1 VTQTAIDREMLL
13 VPVAVGRTS
22 DLGSALPVDAARAT
36 GPSGPDADAPG
47 SATRMVAR
55 SALVVLAVVSIGM
68 VLQLTVV
75 SGLEYRA
82 SQVSL
87 FNAFRTQLALG
98 TAPLGPVG
106 ADHHLLPL
114 GTPIATVSI
123 PAIGLHDAVVVEGTT
138 ASVLA
143 KGPGHMRDTVFPGGA
158 GTSVILGRAAAYG
171 GPFRRIVDLT
181 HGQLITVTTQVGTSH
196 FRVVRVRPAGAKV
209 RPPAAGTSRLTLGTA
224 SGPAFAPSGVV
235 WVDADKVGAP
245 LPSAA
250 MPAIQLLPGE
260 APLATDTSTL
270 WALLLWLEALVILLA
285 GAVWTCRRWGR
296 AQAWIV
302 FVAPM
307 LLVWT
312 FIADQIARLLPN
324 LL

>member
-1 VTQTAIDREMLL
+1 
-13 VPVAVGRTS
+13 
-22 DLGSALPVDAARAT
+22 
-36 GPSGPDADAPG
+36 
-47 SATRMVAR
+47 
-55 SALVVLAVVSIGM
+55 M

-75 SGLEYRA
+75 SRLEYRSA
-82 SQVSL
+82 QTSL
-87 FNAFRTQLALG
+87 FNAFRTELALG

-114 GTPIATVSI
+114 GTPIATVAI
-123 PAIGLHDAVVVEGTT
+123 PAIGVRAVVVEGTT

-143 KGPGHMRDTVFPGGA
+143 KGPGHLRNTVFPGGA

-171 GPFRRIVDLT
+171 GPFGRIAELQR
-181 HGQLITVTTQVGTSH
+181 GQVITVVTQVGTSH

-209 RPPAAGTSRLTLGTA
+209 RPLAAGSSRLTLGTA

-245 LPSAA
+245 LASAT
-250 MPAIQLLPGE
+250 MPVIQLLPGE

-270 WALLLWLEALVILLA
+270 WALLLWMEALVVLLA
-285 GAVWTCRRWGR
+285 GAVWTWRRWGR
-296 AQAWIV
+296 AQAWVV